1 MLIVVHFSLKVIRA
15 YDCIAGATSKVA
27 MQWVL
32 QYLIDAAKDM
42 EDKSFDATD
51 WVLVENRW
59 NGSTESNTIGKRRM
73 RAAVDNINSASIYRQ
88 R

>member
-15 YDCIAGATSKVA
+15 YDCIAGSTSKVA

-42 EDKSFDATD
+42 KDKSFDATD

-59 NGSTESNTIGKRRM
+59 NGPTQSNTIGKRRI
-73 RAAVDNINSASIYRQ
+73 RAAVDSTNSTSIYLR